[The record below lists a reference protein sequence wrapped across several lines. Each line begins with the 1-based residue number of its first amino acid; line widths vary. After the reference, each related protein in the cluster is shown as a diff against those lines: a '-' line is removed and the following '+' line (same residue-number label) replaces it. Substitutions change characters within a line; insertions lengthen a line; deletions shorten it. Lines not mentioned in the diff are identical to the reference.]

1 MAIALGVLNGTL
13 AMTFALYVLF
23 IQEVLGLGAAGF
35 GAVLTAGAAGGVIGS
50 FTATAISK
58 RLGQG
63 PSLFATI
70 VAQVVTLVVTGLTS
84 SPLVVWAMFAIG
96 SFTGMIWNVITVSL
110 RQSLIPD
117 RMLGRVNSVYRL
129 VGWGMM
135 PVGSVLGGVIVAVS
149 EPSLGREWALR
160 APFLIAAAISLVLF
174 FYAIPRLNSSK
185 IDAAR
190 DRAQAATA
198 GDL

>member
-1 MAIALGVLNGTL
+1 M
-13 AMTFALYVLF
+13 
-23 IQEVLGLGAAGF
+23 
-35 GAVLTAGAAGGVIGS
+35 
-50 FTATAISK
+50 
-58 RLGQG
+58 
-63 PSLFATI
+63 
-70 VAQVVTLVVTGLTS
+70 VVTGLTS